1 MKKLIFILSTL
12 LIGSLLS
19 SCSTPTSQ
27 KGETYN
33 PETQEVEHQINTPH
47 FQLRTD
53 ILPKKLSLSMVTNLT
68 KDTLLGV
75 YYIKKYTRRLL
86 PNDYMAQADST
97 LYLHNLT
104 DQTITFNLLNI
115 IIENKRLPYSARNL
129 SLSANESISIPLG
142 KVDIDL
148 RLNSLNTRI
157 EYIAG
162 GADIKEEHKEK
173 QFDMQRDIQ
182 PVEKDKEKDKSQ
194 EDTNKT

>member
-1 MKKLIFILSTL
+1 MKKLIFILPALFISSWL
-12 LIGSLLS
+12 F

-33 PETQEVEHQINTPH
+33 PETQEVDHQINTPH

-53 ILPKKLSLSMVTNLT
+53 ILPKKLSLSIVTNLT

-86 PNDYMAQADST
+86 PNDYMAEADST

-104 DQTITFNLLNI
+104 DKTITFNLLNI
-115 IIENKRLPYSARNL
+115 IIENKRLPNSARNL
-129 SLSANESISIPLG
+129 SLSANESLSIPLG

-148 RLNSLNTRI
+148 RLTTLNTRI
-157 EYIAG
+157 EYIVS
-162 GADIKEEHKEK
+162 GADIAEEHKEK
-173 QFDMQRDIQ
+173 QFDMRRDIQ
-182 PVEKDKEKDKSQ
+182 PVEKEKEKYKPQ